1 MIFAWHGMVKISIWQ
16 GLNQFEKNNY
26 SSAISHL
33 ERAVTMYPKP
43 LGRFHVILRQMY
55 LENGEIEKA
64 RVHALKAQNINP
76 DHLAPVELLKK
87 VNALIID

>member
-1 MIFAWHGMVKISIWQ
+1 MWK
-16 GLNQFEKNNY
+16 GLDLFEKRNY
-26 SSAISHL
+26 FSSISHL
-33 ERAVTMYPKP
+33 ERATAMYPKP
-43 LGRFHVILRQMY
+43 IGRFHIILSQMY

-76 DHLAPVELLKK
+76 NHLAPVELLKK